1 MALLCLVLFSCSS
14 VAGADA
20 IYVCSISCFHVMVVF
35 GSYAFGALF
44 FVGAFLAV
52 GAEDGL
58 LLVWVLVLLVPTFC

>member
-1 MALLCLVLFSCSS
+1 
-14 VAGADA
+14 
-20 IYVCSISCFHVMVVF
+20 MVVF
-35 GSYAFGALF
+35 SSYAFGALF